1 MKSIPKALMALAEY
15 DQFLC
20 WKGVPRADGGT
31 DKLPLDPKTGQ
42 VCDAHDASKW
52 VSAAEACATGM
63 KVAFVFTDMDPFYF
77 LDVDHCV
84 TPDGQ
89 WTANAVAL
97 CNKFAGSAIE
107 ISQSGKGMH
116 MFGRQP
122 LRLSHG
128 SDCKSIGSQFYTTKR
143 FVALT
148 GDGLVGDAGFTPDP
162 VMYSQFLAQ
171 YFPPR
176 SLDITGE
183 DWTSGPDPLWDGPEE
198 DAELIK
204 RMLKAKSA
212 RGILGVTATLRQLW
226 EADADALGKVF
237 PDDAGAQGRAFDWS
251 LADAALCSHLAFWTG
266 KNCERMDVLFQQSAL
281 VRSKWLDR
289 TQYKTTTI
297 LKAVAGCKRVY
308 KQRKPADAIVAQ
320 DPSLVR
326 PGFQY
331 YTIQDQ
337 VNLFQ
342 GCCYVQDIH
351 KVFTPDGSLL
361 KPDQFKVH
369 FGGYVFSLDS
379 MGDKTS
385 RNAWEIFTE
394 SQAHRFPRVHT
405 TCFRPE
411 LEPGEIVNR
420 EGELAVNTY
429 VPAPTNRQQG
439 DPAPFLG
446 FLNRILPDPH
456 DQAIILAYMAAC
468 VQHIGVKFQWAPL
481 LQGTEGNGKSFI
493 GRCLTK
499 AVGEKYTHKVNPKD
513 IGNVFNSW
521 LTGKLLIL
529 IEEVHTQDKVDTIET
544 LKWMITDE
552 RVPLQAKG
560 QGQITGDNRANFF
573 MSSNH
578 LDAIKKTIHDRRF
591 CVFYTAQ
598 QEFSDLEKYGMSG
611 SYFPNLYNWAK
622 NQGGYAIVT
631 QYLATYAIPPE
642 LNPAVNCTRAPVTS
656 STNAVIISSQ
666 GIAEQEI
673 IEAIE
678 SDKPGFM
685 GGWISSLALG
695 RLLEEKRIHV
705 PLNIRRRMLKDLGY
719 VAHPS
724 LTDGR
729 ANSVIPSE
737 NGKPRLF
744 AKIGGPAERILMAAE
759 VLQEYQAAQ
768 GYVIVS

>member
-1 MKSIPKALMALAEY
+1 M
-15 DQFLC
+15 
-20 WKGVPRADGGT
+20 GN

-42 VCDAHDASKW
+42 VCDAHDSSKW

-63 KVAFVFTDMDPFYF
+63 KVAFVFTDADPFFF

-89 WTANAVAL
+89 WTPTAVAL
-97 CNKFAGSAIE
+97 CNKFSGCAIE
-107 ISQSGKGMH
+107 ISQSGQGLH
-116 MFGRQP
+116 GFGRQP
-122 LRLSHG
+122 LRLAHG
-128 SDCKSIGSQFYTTKR
+128 SDCKTIGSQFYTSKR

-148 GDGLVGDAGFTPDP
+148 GESMIGDAGFTPDP

-176 SLDITGE
+176 SYEITGSE
-183 DWTSGPDPLWDGPEE
+183 WTSGPDPEWDGPEE

-212 RGILGVTATLRQLW
+212 RGILGVTATVKQLW
-226 EADADALGKVF
+226 EADEDALGKVF
-237 PDDAGAQGRAFDWS
+237 PDDGGAQGRAFDWS

-266 KNCERMDVLFQQSAL
+266 KNCEHMDVLFQQSAL
-281 VRSKWLDR
+281 VRGKWLERPD
-289 TQYKTTTI
+289 YKTNTI
-297 LKAVAGCKRVY
+297 LNAVAGTKRVY
-308 KQRKPADAIVAQ
+308 RQRKKPADVIAAQ
-320 DPSLVR
+320 DPNMVR
-326 PGFQY
+326 SGFQY

-337 VNLFQ
+337 VVLFN
-342 GCCYVQDIH
+342 GCCYVRDIH
-351 KVFTPDGSLL
+351 RVFVSDGALL
-361 KPDQFKVH
+361 KPDQFRAH
-369 FGGYVFSLDS
+369 FGGYVFALDS

-394 SQAHRFPRVHT
+394 SQAQRFPRVNT
-405 TCFRPE
+405 ICFRPE
-411 LEPGEIVNR
+411 LAPGEIINR

-439 DPAPFLG
+439 DPAPFLD
-446 FLNRILPDPH
+446 FLQKILPDPH
-456 DQAIILAYMAAC
+456 DRAILLAYMAAC

-521 LTGKLLIL
+521 LTGKLIIL

-552 RVPLQAKG
+552 RVPLQGKG
-560 QGQITGDNRANFF
+560 QGQITGDNRANFY

-578 LDAIKKTIHDRRF
+578 RDAIKKTQHDRRF

-598 QEFSDLEKYGMSG
+598 QEFSDLALSGMSG

-622 NQGGYAIVT
+622 HQGGYAIVT
-631 QYLATYAIPPE
+631 QYLATYTIPPN
-642 LNPAVNCTRAPVTS
+642 LNPALNCHRAPNTS
-656 STNAVIISSQ
+656 STSAVITSSQ

-673 IEAIE
+673 IEAVE
-678 SDKPGFM
+678 SDKQGFT
-685 GGWISSLALG
+685 GGWISSMALD
-695 RLLEEKRIHV
+695 RLLETKRIYV
-705 PLNIRRRMLKDLGY
+705 PLNLRRSMLKDIGY
-719 VAHPS
+719 VAHPA
-724 LTDGR
+724 LPLGR
-729 ANSVIPSE
+729 VNNIIVSE
-737 NGKPRLF
+737 NGKPRLYV
-744 AKIGGPAERILMAAE
+744 KIGSSAEGITQAAE
-759 VLQEYQAAQ
+759 AVKAYQAAQ
-768 GYVIVS
+768 GYVIIS